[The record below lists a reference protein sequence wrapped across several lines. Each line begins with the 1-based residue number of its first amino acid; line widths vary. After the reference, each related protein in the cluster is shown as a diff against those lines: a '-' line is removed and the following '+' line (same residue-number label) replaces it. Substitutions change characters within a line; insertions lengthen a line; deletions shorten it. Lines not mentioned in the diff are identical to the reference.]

1 MNEFAERIE
10 RDFPVRRKEKEKV
23 DFRTWLVYTLKE
35 LGYSPKL
42 ESGTSALSAG
52 GNVTNV
58 VVGDIEKAKIVLAAH
73 YDTGVREVLPPL
85 ICPTRP
91 ATYMLYEALMP
102 LLALAVSFLIS
113 FGVTFTLN
121 MPNMTLPL
129 FLLLLVVTLFYPKY
143 GKSETNN
150 KNANTS
156 GVVAL
161 LEVAKALTPRY
172 RGEVCFLF
180 LDGGTQ
186 GGKGAKR
193 LIHAHPEL
201 KKKSVVVLD
210 CVGEGDELLILPGKA
225 SRWNDKLLDAILEQF
240 SNSEKKTCF
249 LKTDGLVH
257 YPSDNRAF
265 MGGTV
270 ICAQAVVEKVHVRG
284 RSIRG
289 QDDLAAGLVER
300 VERMEKFVL
309 HLLLARDELH
319 VVHEQQVRVA
329 VLRAELTAAA
339 RAHELDEFVD
349 EIIALDVDDLRRR
362 ARRADL
368 MSDGVNEVRFAKA
381 GVAVDK

>member
-113 FGVTFTLN
+113 FGVTFALN

-129 FLLLLVVTLFYPKY
+129 FLLLLVVGLFYPKY

-156 GVVAL
+156 GVIAL

-201 KKKSVVVLD
+201 K
-210 CVGEGDELLILPGKA
+210 
-225 SRWNDKLLDAILEQF
+225 
-240 SNSEKKTCF
+240 
-249 LKTDGLVH
+249 
-257 YPSDNRAF
+257 
-265 MGGTV
+265 
-270 ICAQAVVEKVHVRG
+270 
-284 RSIRG
+284 
-289 QDDLAAGLVER
+289 
-300 VERMEKFVL
+300 
-309 HLLLARDELH
+309 
-319 VVHEQQVRVA
+319 
-329 VLRAELTAAA
+329 
-339 RAHELDEFVD
+339 
-349 EIIALDVDDLRRR
+349 RR
-362 ARRADL
+362 ASSCSTAWVRAT
-368 MSDGVNEVRFAKA
+368 SC
-381 GVAVDK
+381 

>member
-113 FGVTFTLN
+113 FGVTFALN

-129 FLLLLVVTLFYPKY
+129 FLLLLVVGLFYPKY

-150 KNANTS
+150 KNATTS
-156 GVVAL
+156 GVIAL

-172 RGEVCFLF
+172 
-180 LDGGTQ
+180 
-186 GGKGAKR
+186 
-193 LIHAHPEL
+193 
-201 KKKSVVVLD
+201 
-210 CVGEGDELLILPGKA
+210 
-225 SRWNDKLLDAILEQF
+225 
-240 SNSEKKTCF
+240 
-249 LKTDGLVH
+249 
-257 YPSDNRAF
+257 
-265 MGGTV
+265 GGTV
-270 ICAQAVVEKVHVRG
+270 ICACKKVKGFG
-284 RSIRG
+284 RCILPRKATGIDEENLSLLC
-289 QDDLAAGLVER
+289 DGLCKLV
-300 VERMEKFVL
+300 MYYNP
-309 HLLLARDELH
+309 
-319 VVHEQQVRVA
+319 QN
-329 VLRAELTAAA
+329 T
-339 RAHELDEFVD
+339 
-349 EIIALDVDDLRRR
+349 
-362 ARRADL
+362 
-368 MSDGVNEVRFAKA
+368 
-381 GVAVDK
+381 

>member
-1 MNEFAERIE
+1 MPVLILCALALGLLFPGQIGILCPYVTAMMMFQTFANSLGSSVQ
-10 RDFPVRRKEKEKV
+10 DLGHVLSHPKPV
-23 DFRTWLVYTLKE
+23 LVTMLTLH
-35 LGYSPKL
+35 
-42 ESGTSALSAG
+42 
-52 GNVTNV
+52 
-58 VVGDIEKAKIVLAAH
+58 I
-73 YDTGVREVLPPL
+73 
-85 ICPTRP
+85 
-91 ATYMLYEALMP
+91 LMP

-113 FGVTFTLN
+113 FGVTFALN

-156 GVVAL
+156 GVIAL

-186 GGKGAKR
+186 GSKGAKR

-225 SRWNDKLLDAILEQF
+225 SRWNDKLLDTILEQF
-240 SNSEKKTCF
+240 SNSERKTCF

-270 ICAQAVVEKVHVRG
+270 ICACKKVKGFG
-284 RSIRG
+284 RCILPRKTEEIDEENLSLLC
-289 QDDLAAGLVER
+289 DGLCKLV
-300 VERMEKFVL
+300 MYYNP
-309 HLLLARDELH
+309 
-319 VVHEQQVRVA
+319 QN
-329 VLRAELTAAA
+329 T
-339 RAHELDEFVD
+339 
-349 EIIALDVDDLRRR
+349 
-362 ARRADL
+362 
-368 MSDGVNEVRFAKA
+368 
-381 GVAVDK
+381 